1 MNTLLNRFV
10 LLSSKASLTSS
21 SSLSRSF
28 LTLNARHLQ
37 SSSAFLNSSRFSFS
51 SSQPLNEN
59 EVIELVEGKIFEVL
73 KSAAKCNHAKLA
85 RTASFEELGFDSLDG
100 VELVLAMEE
109 HFGFDLS
116 NQDAE
121 KINTV
126 MDAIQIFHSY
136 YTKRSQPTQANPSN
150 WDDNKELLLIKF
162 SLLKIFN

>member
-1 MNTLLNRFV
+1 MIVHRPY
-10 LLSSKASLTSS
+10 SL
-21 SSLSRSF
+21 RY
-28 LTLNARHLQ
+28 
-37 SSSAFLNSSRFSFS
+37 FST
-51 SSQPLNEN
+51 QQQLNEN

-73 KSAAKCNHAKLA
+73 KSAAKCNHSKLA

-100 VELVLAMEE
+100 VELILAMEE

-136 YTKRSQPTQANPSN
+136 YTKRLQPAQTTQQ
-150 WDDNKELLLIKF
+150 
-162 SLLKIFN
+162 

>member
-1 MNTLLNRFV
+1 MNTLLLRLATRTFI
-10 LLSSKASLTSS
+10 SKPALYRVAPVALRAHAFYRVPTY
-21 SSLSRSF
+21 SF
-28 LTLNARHLQ
+28 
-37 SSSAFLNSSRFSFS
+37 
-51 SSQPLNEN
+51 SQPLNEN

-73 KSAAKCNHAKLA
+73 KSAAKCNHAKLS
-85 RTASFEELGFDSLDG
+85 RTATFEELGFDSLDG

-136 YTKRSQPTQANPSN
+136 YTKRQQPA
-150 WDDNKELLLIKF
+150 
-162 SLLKIFN
+162 

>member
-1 MNTLLNRFV
+1 M
-10 LLSSKASLTSS
+10 SM
-21 SSLSRSF
+21 
-28 LTLNARHLQ
+28 
-37 SSSAFLNSSRFSFS
+37 SRFNFS
-51 SSQPLNEN
+51 TAPLNEN

-136 YTKRSQPTQANPSN
+136 YTKRLQPTAQPNQ
-150 WDDNKELLLIKF
+150 
-162 SLLKIFN
+162 

>member
-1 MNTLLNRFV
+1 MNSLISR
-10 LLSSKASLTSS
+10 ASFLYRTSS
-21 SSLSRSF
+21 SLLPFAQRSI
-28 LTLNARHLQ
+28 LTAQAKRFAFM
-37 SSSAFLNSSRFSFS
+37 SASRFNFS
-51 SSQPLNEN
+51 STPLNEN

-73 KSAAKCNHAKLA
+73 KSAAKCNHAKLS

-136 YTKRSQPTQANPSN
+136 YTKRLQPAPQPNQ
-150 WDDNKELLLIKF
+150 
-162 SLLKIFN
+162 

>member
-1 MNTLLNRFV
+1 MN
-10 LLSSKASLTSS
+10 SLI
-21 SSLSRSF
+21 SRASF
-28 LTLNARHLQ
+28 LYRTSTSLFPLAQRSLMTSHTKRFAFITASRFNF
-37 SSSAFLNSSRFSFS
+37 SSA
-51 SSQPLNEN
+51 PLNEN

-73 KSAAKCNHAKLA
+73 KSAAKCNHAKLS

-126 MDAIQIFHSY
+126 MDAIQIFHTY
-136 YTKRSQPTQANPSN
+136 YTKRLQPVSQPNQ
-150 WDDNKELLLIKF
+150 
-162 SLLKIFN
+162 

>member
-1 MNTLLNRFV
+1 MNSLMTRFRALSTLARPAAYRFGTRPV
-10 LLSSKASLTSS
+10 FMT
-21 SSLSRSF
+21 
-28 LTLNARHLQ
+28 NAAPFRY
-37 SSSAFLNSSRFSFS
+37 FST
-51 SSQPLNEN
+51 QQQLNEN

-73 KSAAKCNHAKLA
+73 KSAAKCNHSKLA

-136 YTKRSQPTQANPSN
+136 YTKRMQPATQGGQQ
-150 WDDNKELLLIKF
+150 
-162 SLLKIFN
+162 

>member
-1 MNTLLNRFV
+1 
-10 LLSSKASLTSS
+10 
-21 SSLSRSF
+21 
-28 LTLNARHLQ
+28 
-37 SSSAFLNSSRFSFS
+37 
-51 SSQPLNEN
+51 
-59 EVIELVEGKIFEVL
+59 VEGKIFEVL
-73 KSAAKCNHAKLA
+73 KSAAKCNHAKLS

-136 YTKRSQPTQANPSN
+136 YTKRLQPAQQQQ
-150 WDDNKELLLIKF
+150 
-162 SLLKIFN
+162 